1 MKNMVSRTPVR
12 GSTSVQVH
20 TRPHQTQE
28 VTVARVETG
37 PRFDSSIPGT
47 GRYGPATR
55 LDVDADPDAI
65 RQVPTVRIETVLAHT
80 ENVPAIQQSI
90 EHYRIAVATQLPAAD
105 AEGFRTHKGRRYVDM
120 VDGGTVLIGLDAGTG
135 QYRARLPSERAP
147 SGPLLQRVADSG
159 LWHSSRSEGSAT
171 ASLSETSLQA
181 FRTGL
186 DFSAVRPD
194 SDGVFRHGGRCY
206 ALIHNHAYQIMLDV
220 DASSP
225 RQAVWR
231 VVKPQD
237 PVAADSENLYR
248 ASRSGLTHAVTR
260 SENNH
265 WVAASPGL
273 RGGMRRGQERATA
286 DLPVLLQQ
294 YVPIQNAHAALT
306 ESVERYDVLWSEAR
320 ALPAGSAVQAEKLIA
335 LEVHML
341 KHIRKQTEFVQSLI
355 DNRTWLVRLKTSARF
370 KEELQTFRIERVEYL
385 NRLMA
390 VMDLRTRPT
399 ELNLSAETCRKCIAN
414 LHKKLK
420 FLEERQVVIEH
431 IRKANPGAAP
441 KLAELSAQV
450 PSAERINFNKL
461 TLYVHLFAG
470 TPDHSPHLTMPS
482 LSSIDLLTGDLA
494 NVPERE
500 HPMALVLTLEQLKH
514 DRSRFER
521 LLAANSPDTAHIR
534 EILALIGPF
543 ETRIENRLTDI
554 FDSFDGDTVLPR
566 LDQDIDFDFIPPQPV
581 DSGQAHPAPAR
592 KVFRTRQHGTY
603 RLLVGDTETAR
614 DGSVTIKVADPLR
627 PDRQPLRYEKRQG
640 EWLPVRQ
647 PITRAARPQLI
658 DEAKRLLNGVGEH
671 IALAKAHEARQYN
684 PTDIIE
690 DLGKATDQLNEQAR
704 RLEHHGSTAANLEI
718 NTLATRLRTAADS
731 LTAQGQ
737 EVLVRMYKNKDV
749 LDILRLNYLID
760 HAELNTVKTV
770 DRKQQGKGKDKSFLD
785 VYSIRDRV
793 DGAPLWEA
801 HFHYDKHD
809 SEPLNFT
816 IRGSHLKTLE
826 QSRRGIESQRRDEQ
840 AGLPHVSI
848 WRQTFDGKTATKIF
862 ALASPTAVP
871 E

>member
-1 MKNMVSRTPVR
+1 MKNMAPRMPIR

-28 VTVARVETG
+28 VSVARVETG
-37 PRFDSSIPGT
+37 PRFDSGIPGSS
-47 GRYGPATR
+47 RHGPSAK
-55 LDVDADPDAI
+55 LDGDSDLDAI
-65 RQVPTVRIETVLAHT
+65 RPAPTIRIETVLIHT
-80 ENVPAIQQSI
+80 ESVRPAQQSI
-90 EHYRIAVATQLPAAD
+90 EHYRIAVAALLPAAD
-105 AEGFRTHKGRRYVDM
+105 AQGFRAHKGRRYVDM
-120 VDGGTVLIGLDAGTG
+120 VDGGTVLIGLDADTG
-135 QYRARLPSERAP
+135 QYRARLPSERTP
-147 SGPLLQRVADSG
+147 SGPLLQREADSG
-159 LWHSSRSEGSAT
+159 LWRSSRAGGSAS
-171 ASLSETSLQA
+171 AALSETSLQA

-186 DFSAVRPD
+186 DFSTVQPD
-194 SDGVFRHGGRCY
+194 GDGLFRHGGRRY
-206 ALIHNHAYQIMLDV
+206 ALIHHHAYQVMLDV

-225 RQAVWR
+225 RQPVWR
-231 VVKPQD
+231 VVNPQD
-237 PVAADSENLYR
+237 SVAADSANIYR
-248 ASRSGLTHAVTR
+248 ASRSGLTRAITR
-260 SENNH
+260 NENNE

-273 RGGMRRGQERATA
+273 PGGMRRGQANAAAE
-286 DLPVLLQQ
+286 LPVLLQQ

-320 ALPAGSAVQAEKLIA
+320 AQPAGSPAQAEKLIA

-341 KHIRKQTEFVQSLI
+341 RHIRKQTEFVQSLV

-390 VMDLRTRPT
+390 VMDLRTRPA
-399 ELNLSAETCRKCIAN
+399 ELNLSAETCRRCIAN

-420 FLEERQVVIEH
+420 FLDERQVVIDQ
-431 IRKANPGAAP
+431 IRRANPGTAP

-450 PSAERINFNKL
+450 PNAERIKFNKL

-470 TPDHSPHLTMPS
+470 TPDHSPHTTMPS

-500 HPMALVLTLEQLKH
+500 HPMALVLTLEQLKNDKH
-514 DRSRFER
+514 RFER
-521 LLAANSPDTAHIR
+521 LLAANSPNPEHIR

-543 ETRIENRLTDI
+543 ETRIEKRLTEI
-554 FDSFDGDTVLPR
+554 FDSYDPDTVLPR

-581 DSGQAHPAPAR
+581 DSGQARAAPVR

-614 DGSVTIKVADPLR
+614 DGSVTINVADPLGSG
-627 PDRQPLRYEKRQG
+627 RQPLRYEKRQG

-647 PITRAARPQLI
+647 PIARASRPQLVDEASRLLSGI
-658 DEAKRLLNGVGEH
+658 DEHVAQ
-671 IALAKAHEARQYN
+671 AKAREARRHN

-690 DLGKATDQLNEQAR
+690 DLGKATEQLNEQAR
-704 RLEHHGSTAANLEI
+704 RLEHHESTTGGSEI
-718 NTLATRLRTAADS
+718 STLATRLRTAAES

-760 HAELNTVKTV
+760 HGELNALKTV
-770 DRKQQGKGKDKSFLD
+770 DRKPLGKGDSKSFLD
-785 VYSIRDRV
+785 VYSIIDRRD
-793 DGAPLWEA
+793 DTPLWEA
-801 HFHYDKHD
+801 HFHYDKADHQ
-809 SEPLNFT
+809 PLNFT
-816 IRGSHLKTLE
+816 IDGSHLKTLE
-826 QSRRGIESQRRDEQ
+826 QSRRGLEAQRRDEQ
-840 AGLPHVSI
+840 AGLPHVRI
-848 WRQTFDGKTATKIF
+848 WRQTFDGRTASKIF
-862 ALASPTAVP
+862 TLAGNAAA
-871 E
+871 